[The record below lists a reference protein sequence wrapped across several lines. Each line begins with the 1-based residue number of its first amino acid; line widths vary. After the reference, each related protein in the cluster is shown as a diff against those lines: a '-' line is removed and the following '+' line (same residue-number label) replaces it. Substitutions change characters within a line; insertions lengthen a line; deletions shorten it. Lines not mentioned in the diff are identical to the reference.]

1 MTRLAGH
8 GAPRRWRR
16 RRAGLALAWGL
27 LMTTTSGRP
36 AHAAPYAVD
45 AARSEIAVKVFKGGV
60 ASALA
65 HDHVVRAARWQATLD
80 VSPDPVALDA
90 DVRVDATAL
99 EVDEPD
105 ARARLGLDG
114 TLSESDRAQVRASML
129 GAEQL
134 DVASHPEIRFAAS
147 QIARD
152 AARDGASFRLA
163 GELSLHGRT
172 RRIDVPLAIT
182 RDGESFTARGH
193 VRVKQSDFGITPYS
207 AFLGAVRVQDE
218 VEIVFTLVAVPATTP
233 GAVAVPATTP
243 GAVAVPAAAR

>member
-8 GAPRRWRR
+8 GALRRLRAR
-16 RRAGLALAWGL
+16 GAGLVLAWGIL
-27 LMTTTSGRP
+27 LMTTTSEGP

-65 HDHVVRAARWQATLD
+65 HDHLVRAARWQATLD
-80 VSPDPVALDA
+80 LSPDPVALAA

-105 ARARLGLDG
+105 ARARHGLDG
-114 TLSESDRAQVRASML
+114 TLSDSDRAQVRANLL

-134 DVASHPEIRFAAS
+134 DVARHPEIRFSAS
-147 QIARD
+147 QVE
-152 AARDGASFRLA
+152 RDGEGGGGSFRLA

-172 RRIDVPLAIT
+172 RRIDVPLAIAQ
-182 RDGESFTARGH
+182 DGDTFTARGR
-193 VRVKQSDFGITPYS
+193 VRVRQSDFGITPYS

-218 VEIVFTLVAVPATTP
+218 VEIVFTVVAVP
-233 GAVAVPATTP
+233 GSTP

>member
-1 MTRLAGH
+1 MTRLAGP
-8 GAPRRWRR
+8 GARGRWRR

-80 VSPDPVALDA
+80 VSPDPVALAA

-105 ARARLGLDG
+105 ARARHGLDG

-134 DVASHPEIRFAAS
+134 DVASHPEIRFSAS

-152 AARDGASFRLA
+152 GEAFRLA
-163 GELSLHGRT
+163 GDLSLHGRT
-172 RRIDVPLAIT
+172 RRIDVPLAIA
-182 RDGESFTARGH
+182 RDGDGFTATGS

-233 GAVAVPATTP
+233 GPVAVPASTP

>member
-1 MTRLAGH
+1 MTGLAGS
-8 GAPRRWRR
+8 GGPGRRRR

-27 LMTTTSGRP
+27 LMTTTPGRP
-36 AHAAPYAVD
+36 AHAEPYAVD

-65 HDHVVRAARWQATLD
+65 HDHVVRAARWRATLD
-80 VSPDPVALDA
+80 VSPDPVALAA

-105 ARARLGLDG
+105 ARARHGLDG
-114 TLSESDRAQVRASML
+114 TLSDSDRAQVRASML
-129 GAEQL
+129 GADQL
-134 DVASHPEIRFAAS
+134 DVARHPEIRFSAS

-152 AARDGASFRLA
+152 AARDGAFRLS
-163 GELSLHGRT
+163 GELSLHGRA
-172 RRIDVPLAIT
+172 RRIDVPLAIA
-182 RDGESFTARGH
+182 RDGDGFTATGS

-218 VEIVFTLVAVPATTP
+218 VEIVFTLVAVPA
-233 GAVAVPATTP
+233 
-243 GAVAVPAAAR
+243 AAR